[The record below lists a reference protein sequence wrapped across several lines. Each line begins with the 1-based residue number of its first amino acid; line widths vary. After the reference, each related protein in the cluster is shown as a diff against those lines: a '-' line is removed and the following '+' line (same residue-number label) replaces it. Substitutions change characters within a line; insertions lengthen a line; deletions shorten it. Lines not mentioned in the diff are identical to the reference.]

1 MLSEEKT
8 MASPT
13 KKLKVRRKLAIAKAG
28 KKRKNYNR
36 KYGST
41 APNLPLNMPNAQ
53 EKAVKA
59 AK

>member
-1 MLSEEKT
+1 

-13 KKLKVRRKLAIAKAG
+13 KKLKVRRALKKASEAKR
-28 KKRKNYNR
+28 RKNKIRNH
-36 KYGST
+36 GST

-59 AK
+59 AVSA